1 MASSGTSSSL
11 CSVEPM
17 ERLANDPAGESRA
30 PALVDVARVPVYPV
44 MRLEVRGGQAEAEV
58 EGIVDGVATATG
70 DGSSVRSAVVA
81 VAAEAAARRPCGAI
95 RVRLTG
101 FESGEAGVVTSS
113 GELVPAALTAP
124 VRSRRRLLLLL
135 LAAALVVV
143 LAAGGLLVVSRSE
156 SGWWTA
162 RGTRAVRVAPGP
174 SPTQLPVVAPQ
185 GWPPVA
191 RWSLPLTA
199 ASSTSVSVAAWGSLV
214 FAPGGDGA
222 SVVAVDA
229 RSGRRV
235 WSASVAKSVVGGS
248 LAGGP
253 VVLAM
258 GGHPLVAAWTSDR
271 FFVWDPATGAVV
283 GAWPLPADTSAVS
296 AAGPSAVVLGQ
307 GQHVQVFD
315 GRSLVSRV
323 LPAGAA
329 PMGGTADG
337 ALVAAGA
344 GRAWLVRSDRV
355 AGPGTRLAA
364 PEGVGWVQPVGL
376 AGGVLVVAYSA
387 ASSPESV
394 VLRGFATSTWAPVWT
409 SAPVP
414 ATRYATGGAG
424 SWPLWT
430 APDGSW
436 GIYGST
442 LLDLATG
449 AARALPGDWSTS
461 AIGASRAFGTTGG
474 GVGSVSRSGAVTA
487 AAAGP
492 SSSGSSSGSAPVAP
506 AAVNGDGWAL
516 VVATD
521 GSRSSV
527 YAVPPTTQD
536 TGGTGASSTS
546 SPASPAS
553 AAPTGSG
560 AP

>member
-1 MASSGTSSSL
+1 MTVTA
-11 CSVEPM
+11 
-17 ERLANDPAGESRA
+17 A
-30 PALVDVARVPVYPV
+30 PGGVSFDRVPVYPLL
-44 MRLEVRGGQAEAEV
+44 RLEVRGGEAEV
-58 EGIVDGVATATG
+58 EGMVDGVAVATG

-81 VAAEAAARRPCGAI
+81 VAAEAAGRRPCGAV
-95 RVRLTG
+95 RVRLAG
-101 FESGEAGVVTSS
+101 FGLGEAGVVTAS
-113 GELVPAALTAP
+113 GELLSASLTAP

-143 LAAGGLLVVSRSE
+143 MAAGGLLVVSRSG
-156 SGWWTA
+156 SVWWPS
-162 RGTRAVRVAPGP
+162 RQTRAVRVAPGP

-185 GWPPVA
+185 GWSAVA
-191 RWSLPLTA
+191 RWSLPLSA
-199 ASSTSVSVAAWGSLV
+199 ASSSSASAAAWGSLV

-229 RSGRRV
+229 GSGRRV

-253 VVLAM
+253 VVLPMA
-258 GGHPLVAAWTSDR
+258 GHPVVAAWTSDR
-271 FFVWDPATGAVV
+271 FFVWEPATGAVV

-296 AAGPSAVVLGQ
+296 AAGSSAVVLGQ
-307 GQHVQVFD
+307 GQHVEVFD
-315 GRSLVSRV
+315 GRALVSRV

-329 PMGGTADG
+329 PVGGTADG
-337 ALVAAGA
+337 VLIAAGD
-344 GRAWLVRSDRV
+344 GHAWLVRSDRV
-355 AGPGTRLAA
+355 AGPGTQLLAPA
-364 PEGVGWVQPVGL
+364 GVGWVQPVGL

-387 ASSPESV
+387 APESV
-394 VLRGFATSTWAPVWT
+394 VLRGFATSTWAPAWT
-409 SAPVP
+409 SVPVP

-424 SWPLWT
+424 SSLLWA

-449 AARALPGDWSTS
+449 AARSLPADWSTS
-461 AIGASRAFGTTGG
+461 AIGASRAFGTT
-474 GVGSVSRSGAVTA
+474 A
-487 AAAGP
+487 AA
-492 SSSGSSSGSAPVAP
+492 SGSAPGSAPVAP
-506 AAVNGDGWAL
+506 AAVTGDGWAL
-516 VVATD
+516 LVATD

-536 TGGTGASSTS
+536 IGGTGASATS
-546 SPASPAS
+546 SPASSAS
-553 AAPTGSG
+553 AASTGSG